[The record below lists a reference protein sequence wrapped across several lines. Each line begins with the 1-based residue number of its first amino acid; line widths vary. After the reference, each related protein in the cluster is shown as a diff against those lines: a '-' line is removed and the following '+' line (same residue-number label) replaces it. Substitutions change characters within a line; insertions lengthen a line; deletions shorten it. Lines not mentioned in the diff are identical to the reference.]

1 MNIGDKILKHTL
13 EKKPSVL
20 NITKYK
26 LKKIKYDK
34 IYINKLTK
42 NKKIKSKKV
51 FNLFTFVYKSIV

>member
-42 NKKIKSKKV
+42 NKKKLRAKKFLICLHLFIKV
-51 FNLFTFVYKSIV
+51 